1 MMNSKMAK
9 WGTLAA
15 TGLLTLGF
23 LGAGGTKLSGAEEMV
38 QNFSK
43 FGLPL
48 EFMYFI
54 GACEVA
60 GAIGLW
66 LKMSIIVP
74 WPLRRLAA
82 SGLAIIMVGAV
93 VMHAMY
99 DPIVNA
105 IPAIV
110 FLALL
115 VVLIRSF
122 GQSGETA
129 EMVTA

>member
-1 MMNSKMAK
+1 MNSKMAK

-23 LGAGGTKLSGAEEMV
+23 LGAGGTKLSGAEDMV
-38 QNFSK
+38 QNFAK
-43 FGLPL
+43 YGLPI

-82 SGLAIIMVGAV
+82 TGLAIIMVGAIT
-93 VMHAMY
+93 MHVLH
-99 DPIVNA
+99 DPIANG
-105 IPAIV
+105 IPAAV

-115 VVLIRSF
+115 VFLIRAF
-122 GQSGETA
+122 GRSGDTA
-129 EMVTA
+129 EMVPA